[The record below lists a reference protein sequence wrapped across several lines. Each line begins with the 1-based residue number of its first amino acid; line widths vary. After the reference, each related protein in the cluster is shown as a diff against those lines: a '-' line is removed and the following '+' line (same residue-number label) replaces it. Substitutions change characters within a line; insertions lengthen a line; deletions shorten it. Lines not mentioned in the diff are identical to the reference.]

1 VLGRILSVFQP
12 EPCEAQQPEDVEW
25 ESFTKL
31 VLVPHPGLSADQK
44 ETIARDYKMD
54 NGELSV
60 NMRVALSFYFIRRY
74 NLDLR
79 DGQLKPE
86 RAQLYLQN
94 YDEVLADCEA
104 AKAQADELAAAY
116 RREQGAD

>member
-1 VLGRILSVFQP
+1 M
-12 EPCEAQQPEDVEW
+12 EW

-31 VLVPHPGLSADQK
+31 ILVPHPGLSDDQK

-54 NGELSV
+54 DGELSV

-79 DGQLKPE
+79 DGELNPE
-86 RAQLYLQN
+86 RAQLYLKN

-104 AKAQADELAAAY
+104 AKAQANELAAAY
-116 RREQGAD
+116 RHEEEVD